1 MNENRYALAAL
12 DMDGTLLNTDH
23 ETTAFTRD
31 ALRRVAQAGGVLA
44 LCTGRC
50 LSELTEHL
58 ATLPGIAYAIC
69 ENGGSLYDV
78 AADRV
83 LFQATIP
90 DSDAGR
96 ILALTEGY
104 DVVVQCFYGERSH
117 LKTMAPEDLA
127 RCHVLDYL
135 AVFRQGSV
143 EAPDIAD
150 RWRRSGLPMEKINL
164 YFSGEAE
171 RDGFLRAMGEMGLSV
186 TGSLGIGLEI
196 SPPEATKAL
205 GIAALCRHLDL
216 PVARAMAVGDG
227 HNDIDMMRGAG
238 FSVAMGNAAPETK
251 AAAHAITDDCDHDGC
266 AKALLK
272 YMLGGE

>member
-1 MNENRYALAAL
+1 MNRSGYALAAL

-23 ETTAFTRD
+23 ETTAFTRA
-31 ALRRVAQAGGVLA
+31 ALRRVADAGGVLA

-58 ATLPGIAYAIC
+58 QTLPGIAYAIC

-78 AADRV
+78 AAGRV
-83 LFQATIP
+83 LFQRTIP
-90 DSDAGR
+90 ADVAGR
-96 ILALTEGY
+96 VLAITE
-104 DVVVQCFYGERSH
+104 DFDMVVQCFYGERSH
-117 LKTMAPEDLA
+117 LKTMDPEDLR

-143 EAPDIAD
+143 EAPDIAA

-164 YFSGEAE
+164 YFQSGEDRAL
-171 RDGFLRAMGEMGLSV
+171 FLEKLGDAGLSV
-186 TGSLGIGLEI
+186 TGSLGVGLEL

-205 GIAALCRHLDL
+205 GIRALCDHLGL

-238 FSVAMGNAAPETK
+238 FSVAMGNAAPEVL
-251 AAAHAITDDCDHDGC
+251 AAADAVTDDCDRDGC

>member
-127 RCHVLDYL
+127 PVLFENGHEGHSDNYCLVRTEEEHRRGTVHNIQIL
-135 AVFRQGSV
+135 A
-143 EAPDIAD
+143 A
-150 RWRRSGLPMEKINL
+150 
-164 YFSGEAE
+164 
-171 RDGFLRAMGEMGLSV
+171 
-186 TGSLGIGLEI
+186 
-196 SPPEATKAL
+196 
-205 GIAALCRHLDL
+205 
-216 PVARAMAVGDG
+216 GDG
-227 HNDIDMMRGAG
+227 R
-238 FSVAMGNAAPETK
+238 
-251 AAAHAITDDCDHDGC
+251 
-266 AKALLK
+266 LLGK
-272 YMLGGE
+272 

>member
-1 MNENRYALAAL
+1 MNRSGYALAAL

-23 ETTAFTRD
+23 ETTAFTRA
-31 ALRRVAQAGGVLA
+31 ALRRVADAGGVLA

-58 ATLPGIAYAIC
+58 RALPGIAYAIC

-83 LFQATIP
+83 LFQRTIP
-90 DSDAGR
+90 ADVAER
-96 ILALTEGY
+96 VLAITE
-104 DVVVQCFYGERSH
+104 DFDMVVQCFYGERSH
-117 LKTMAPEDLA
+117 LKTMDPEDLR

-143 EAPDIAD
+143 EAPDIAA

-164 YFSGEAE
+164 YFQSGEDRALFLE
-171 RDGFLRAMGEMGLSV
+171 RLGDAGLSV
-186 TGSLGIGLEI
+186 TGSLGIGLEL

-205 GIAALCRHLDL
+205 GIRALCDHLGL

-238 FSVAMGNAAPETK
+238 FSVAMGNAAPEVL
-251 AAAHAITDDCDHDGC
+251 AAADAVTDDCDRDGC

-272 YMLGGE
+272 YMLGEG